1 MVLITGAAA
10 ESMRLPNDKRRDGTM
25 PSSTSSAVF
34 FLLER
39 RQGDIRPLLK
49 STHSVL
55 KALDLFVHQA
65 YVDSSY
71 VNGSSVSTTCEHHLS
86 LNFSIFSDLVRI
98 QDLFALFC
106 PPSTLHVVVSCHI
119 VQESGAMLHCR
130 QEEEDD
136 GIERSRNLV
145 VEDTRR
151 GREEGGVP
159 ST

>member
-1 MVLITGAAA
+1 VVLITGAAA

-25 PSSTSSAVF
+25 PSSTSVF
-34 FLLER
+34 FSSGEAPR
-39 RQGDIRPLLK
+39 GHQASVEIYAF
-49 STHSVL
+49 ST
-55 KALDLFVHQA
+55 KTALDLFVHQA